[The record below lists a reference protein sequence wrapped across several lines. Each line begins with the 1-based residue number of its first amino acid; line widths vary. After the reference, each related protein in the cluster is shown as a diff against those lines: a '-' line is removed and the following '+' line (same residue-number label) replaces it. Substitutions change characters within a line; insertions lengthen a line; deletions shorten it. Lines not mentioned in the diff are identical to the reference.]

1 MHWHITYYAK
11 KYVNNNFLF
20 LLSKSLMMIAIEEVL
35 HKKEVVLC
43 KQYVEYNRSL
53 QLSQQLCEKLL
64 FNRLTENVKLS
75 LQKIRIAACMIL
87 LSHPLFRK
95 KKVSSWLLAHNP
107 HMYWCSFFPSHIY
120 WESLLCVARISLSI
134 AKKFQ
139 AEKQYANFNFLSN
152 SH

>member
-1 MHWHITYYAK
+1 MHLHITYYVK

-43 KQYVEYNRSL
+43 KQYVECYRSL

-75 LQKIRIAACMIL
+75 
-87 LSHPLFRK
+87 K
-95 KKVSSWLLAHNP
+95 KSA
-107 HMYWCSFFPSHIY
+107 
-120 WESLLCVARISLSI
+120 
-134 AKKFQ
+134 
-139 AEKQYANFNFLSN
+139 
-152 SH
+152 